1 MIEKPGNNK
10 MIIFAETMTRTI
22 DITSVIA
29 VDLRSRSTVHDLLQL
44 ILNSGEKK
52 VVLDFSKVEFAT
64 RSFVDEFYN
73 VFIKQPV
80 KGVDIELANMPT
92 DIKEMLEVVKQT
104 QKGKP
109 IQEKITNVETFDTVE
124 EFCDFCSQLAF

>member
-104 QKGKP
+104 QNGKP

>member
-1 MIEKPGNNK
+1 
-10 MIIFAETMTRTI
+10 MIIFAKTMTRTI

-44 ILNSGEKK
+44 IQNSGEKK

-73 VFIKQPV
+73 VFIKKPV
-80 KGVDIELANMPT
+80 EGVDIKFENMP
-92 DIKEMLEVVKQT
+92 DELVKMLEVVKQT
-104 QKGKP
+104 QNGKP
-109 IQEKITNVETFDTVE
+109 SQEKIADAECFDTVE
-124 EFCDFCSQLAF
+124 DFCNYCSQLAF

>member
-1 MIEKPGNNK
+1 

-109 IQEKITNVETFDTVE
+109 SQEKITNVETFDTVE

>member
-1 MIEKPGNNK
+1 

-104 QKGKP
+104 QNGKP

>member
-1 MIEKPGNNK
+1 

>member
-1 MIEKPGNNK
+1 
-10 MIIFAETMTRTI
+10 MIIFAEPMTRTI

-44 ILNSGEKK
+44 IQNSGEKK

-80 KGVDIELANMPT
+80 KGVDVEFANMPT
-92 DIKEMLEVVKQT
+92 DLKEMLEVVKQT

-109 IQEKITNVETFDTVE
+109 SKEKIANVETFDTVE